1 MQGTDILDTSC
12 EENPLF
18 CVPYCSSNLW
28 LGTEAGGTRNNTAAD
43 GECTQCF
50 DYSKLKQ
57 LCVEVCLHSY
67 NNSCSCSS

>member
-1 MQGTDILDTSC
+1 MAS
-12 EENPLF
+12 
-18 CVPYCSSNLW
+18 
-28 LGTEAGGTRNNTAAD
+28 TEAGGTRNNTAAD

-67 NNSCSCSS
+67 NNSCN